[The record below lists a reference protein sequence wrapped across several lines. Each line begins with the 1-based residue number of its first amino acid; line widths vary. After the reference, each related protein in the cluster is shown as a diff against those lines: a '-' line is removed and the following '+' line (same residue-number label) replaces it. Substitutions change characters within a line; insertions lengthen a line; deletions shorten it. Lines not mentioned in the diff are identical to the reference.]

1 MQTRRWSS
9 DPSPP
14 SGIIWLFSALFSVTH
29 QVTDRCTTARNRFRR
44 ASRYYPQHA
53 PSMAKKVLHARE
65 HAKRSPTMTRWS
77 MLWTL
82 LLGAVPR
89 PKDRAR
95 RGAVG
100 VLLWLSIVHI
110 QYRPTVV
117 RERSLGALRDVGAA
131 RRILI
136 TWHVIRVGKGL
147 NIVDTPGNA
156 TSPF

>member
-1 MQTRRWSS
+1 
-9 DPSPP
+9 
-14 SGIIWLFSALFSVTH
+14 
-29 QVTDRCTTARNRFRR
+29 
-44 ASRYYPQHA
+44 
-53 PSMAKKVLHARE
+53 MAKKVLHARE

-110 QYRPTVV
+110 QYRPKVV
-117 RERSLGALRDVGAA
+117 RERSLGALGDVGTA

-136 TWHVIRVGKGL
+136 LLNRIRVGKGL
-147 NIVDTPGNA
+147 SSVQ
-156 TSPF
+156 